1 MVEHN
6 VRCDHTCRDS
16 CAMLNEALRRETA
29 SVRFY
34 ETVYDDC
41 NAPEVKNFLGEI
53 VDERRSHILKIIQ
66 KLNELHARSQAMDG
80 IANSF
85 S

>member
-6 VRCDHTCRDS
+6 IRCDHTCRDS

-34 ETVYDDC
+34 ENVYDDC
-41 NAPEVKNFLGEI
+41 NAPEVKNFVGEI
-53 VDERRSHILKIIQ
+53 VDERRSNILKIIQ
-66 KLNELHARSQAMDG
+66 KLNELRAGSQAMDG

>member
-1 MVEHN
+1 
-6 VRCDHTCRDS
+6 
-16 CAMLNEALRRETA
+16 MLNEALRRETA

-34 ETVYDDC
+34 ESVYDDC
-41 NAPEVKNFLGEI
+41 NAPEVKNFLGDI
-53 VDERRSHILKIIQ
+53 VEERRMHILKIIQ
-66 KLNELHARSQAMDG
+66 KLNELRAKSQAMDG

>member
-6 VRCDHTCRDS
+6 VKCDHTCRDS
-16 CAMLNEALRRETA
+16 CAMLNEALRRETS

-34 ETVYDDC
+34 ESVYDEC
-41 NAPEVKNFLGEI
+41 NAPEVKNFVGKI
-53 VDERRSHILKIIQ
+53 VDERRSNILNIIQ
-66 KLNELHARSQAMDG
+66 KLNELHAQSQAMDG

-85 S
+85 L

>member
-1 MVEHN
+1 
-6 VRCDHTCRDS
+6 
-16 CAMLNEALRRETA
+16 MLNEALRRETA

-34 ETVYDDC
+34 ENVYDDC
-41 NAPEVKNFLGEI
+41 NAPEVKNFVGEI
-53 VDERRSHILKIIQ
+53 VDERRSNILKIIQ
-66 KLNELHARSQAMDG
+66 KLNELHAGSQAMDG

>member
-1 MVEHN
+1 
-6 VRCDHTCRDS
+6 
-16 CAMLNEALRRETA
+16 MLNEALRRETA

-41 NAPEVKNFLGEI
+41 NSPEVKNFLGDI
-53 VDERRSHILKIIQ
+53 VDERRLHILKIIQ

-80 IANSF
+80 ISNSY

>member
-1 MVEHN
+1 
-6 VRCDHTCRDS
+6 
-16 CAMLNEALRRETA
+16 MLNEALRRETA

-41 NAPEVKNFLGEI
+41 NAPEVKNFLSEI
-53 VDERRSHILKIIQ
+53 VDERRAHILKIIQ
-66 KLNELHARSQAMDG
+66 KMNELHARSQAMDG
-80 IANSF
+80 ISNSY

>member
-1 MVEHN
+1 
-6 VRCDHTCRDS
+6 
-16 CAMLNEALRRETA
+16 MLNEALRRETA

-80 IANSF
+80 ITNSF

>member
-6 VRCDHTCRDS
+6 IRCDHTCRDS

-41 NAPEVKNFLGEI
+41 NSPEVKNFLGDI
-53 VDERRSHILKIIQ
+53 VDERRLHILKIIQ

-80 IANSF
+80 ISNSY

>member
-6 VRCDHTCRDS
+6 VKCDHTCRDS
-16 CAMLNEALRRETA
+16 CVMLNEALRRETA

-34 ETVYDDC
+34 ESVYDDC
-41 NAPEVKNFLGEI
+41 NAPEVKNFLGDI
-53 VDERRSHILKIIQ
+53 VEERRMHILKIIQ
-66 KLNELHARSQAMDG
+66 KLNELRAKSQAMDG
-80 IANSF
+80 ITNSF

>member
-80 IANSF
+80 ITNSF

>member
-53 VDERRSHILKIIQ
+53 VDERRTHILKIIQ

-80 IANSF
+80 ISNSF

>member
-41 NAPEVKNFLGEI
+41 NAPEVKSFLGEI

-66 KLNELHARSQAMDG
+66 KMNELHAKSQAMDG